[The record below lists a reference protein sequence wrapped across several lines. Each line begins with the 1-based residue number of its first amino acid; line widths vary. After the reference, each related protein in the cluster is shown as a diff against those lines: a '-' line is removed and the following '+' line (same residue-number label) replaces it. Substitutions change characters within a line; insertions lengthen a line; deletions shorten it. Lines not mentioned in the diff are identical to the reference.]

1 AEGLDEQ
8 VAEGAENPVTGEDQH
23 AKGDQQARKEAQHLF
38 VDLGGGLE
46 DADQQAAEQA
56 RHHQHADHQDNDMD
70 GVGDEVDSGVGG
82 QHFGTWQVNP
92 CSLLNEAACFC
103 FCFCFRRSAGG
114 RLVLARE
121 TVLARP
127 LIYVAA
133 LSVARPTGCALH
145 GASLFLVWPR
155 KSNQKEG
162 HPCIRVLLRKTSL
175 APVLLRGSSR
185 RDIHVPLRLS
195 RHPCL
200 EPPCAT
206 PALGL
211 LKWIKDRVAWGLV
224 GWKTAKHFP
233 PQSARPSKLARQDR
247 WVSFALPTLR
257 RSHTDD
263 LLHGPAD
270 ATESPLSEGRTESA
284 WRGAS
289 GMDAARGVKGHGWPL
304 YAGPRNVDGVREVS
318 RSETRMQG
326 QAFLLTFFGAG
337 RPATEKSESPCKAKP
352 VARAEESVA
361 PYKIGRASCRE
372 RA

>member
-1 AEGLDEQ
+1 
-8 VAEGAENPVTGEDQH
+8 
-23 AKGDQQARKEAQHLF
+23 
-38 VDLGGGLE
+38 
-46 DADQQAAEQA
+46 
-56 RHHQHADHQDNDMD
+56 M
-70 GVGDEVDSGVGG
+70 
-82 QHFGTWQVNP
+82 
-92 CSLLNEAACFC
+92 
-103 FCFCFRRSAGG
+103 
-114 RLVLARE
+114 
-121 TVLARP
+121 LARP
-127 LIYVAA
+127 LIYVAV

-211 LKWIKDRVAWGLV
+211 LKGIKDRVAWGLV

-361 PYKIGRASCRE
+361 PYIVACAPTGGKCFAVFHSTKAEKSESQPENAASYATARAGKASRASSLLQVGRTAIALISPPRTAE
-372 RA
+372 YW